1 MTSSQPPDVSLGDI
15 GAPCPIAPVLA
26 ARLRESRDE
35 LTARWLERIVA
46 RVNLDPNRVFPTEE
60 LLDHVPMLLVGI
72 ANYIENPANE
82 LGADVAVLAK
92 AMELGELR
100 FRQGFDAYEI
110 LKEYEIFGGILF
122 TFLAREA
129 EGAGGD
135 CTRAQLMTCSHRL
148 YRAISVVQRATTIQ
162 YLRRAGESIGERE
175 DRLRAFHRAL
185 SHEFKNQIHAAL
197 GASQALAL
205 EGIPREDSQR
215 LVSVVQ
221 DSMMA
226 MRSRLEAL
234 LSLTAI
240 ESDSRRT
247 RHVRLPQAVA
257 EVVRSLREMASAG
270 EVEVRVDAELP
281 KVEVHA
287 AAVELCLANYLSNS
301 IKYSDPSKAE
311 RWVAVRGAVREYG
324 DSHELVV
331 SVHDNGCGVGIDTRS
346 RLFGRFERAGDT
358 TIEGSGLGLSIVRE
372 TVESLGG
379 RAWAEFPTEGA
390 VFAFSLPCRRS
401 DERGFDEA
409 DAAPVTDA

>member
-1 MTSSQPPDVSLGDI
+1 MTSSQPPDKSPGEIGD
-15 GAPCPIAPVLA
+15 PCPIAPVLA

-46 RVNLDPNRVFPTEE
+46 RVNLDPNRVFPTDE

-72 ANYIENPANE
+72 ANYLEDPANE
-82 LGADVAVLAK
+82 LGADVPVLAK

-129 EGAGGD
+129 DAAGGE
-135 CTRAQLMTCSHRL
+135 CTRAQLMTCGHRL
-148 YRAISVVQRATTIQ
+148 YRAISIVQRATTIQ
-162 YLRRAGESIGERE
+162 YLRRAGEVISERE

-205 EGIPREDSQR
+205 DGIQREDSTR
-215 LVSVVQ
+215 LVAVVQ
-221 DSMMA
+221 DCMTA

-234 LSLTAI
+234 LSLTTI
-240 ESDSRRT
+240 ESDARRT
-247 RHVRLPQAVA
+247 RHIRLPQAVA
-257 EVVRSLREMASAG
+257 EAVRGLREMASAG
-270 EVEVRVDAELP
+270 DVQVRVDAELP
-281 KVEVHA
+281 GVEVHA
-287 AAVELCLANYLSNS
+287 AAVELCLANYLSNA
-301 IKYSDPSKAE
+301 IKYADPAKTE

-331 SVHDNGCGVGIDTRS
+331 SVHDNGCGVGIETRS
-346 RLFGRFERAGDT
+346 RLFGRFERAADVT
-358 TIEGSGLGLSIVRE
+358 VEGTGLGLSIVRE

-379 RAWAEFPTEGA
+379 RAWAEFPLEGA
-390 VFAFSLPCRRS
+390 VFAFSLPCRRG
-401 DERGFDEA
+401 DEREFE
-409 DAAPVTDA
+409 DAGARSTSA